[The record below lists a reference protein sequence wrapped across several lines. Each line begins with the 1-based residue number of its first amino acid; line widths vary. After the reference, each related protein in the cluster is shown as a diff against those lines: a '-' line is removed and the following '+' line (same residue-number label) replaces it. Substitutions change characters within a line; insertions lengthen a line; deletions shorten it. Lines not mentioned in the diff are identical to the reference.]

1 MHSSRELRSA
11 DFAISA
17 GGRPV
22 GLPEVLDG
30 FGAGDRLGAVIR
42 TPCGAVGASTLILA
56 AVTAFYDVQRAGGE
70 DFFIYPDFFLFHV
83 GRPLGDHSMLD
94 VWPGHKEVVVTGG
107 PDALL
112 EAINDRG
119 ITHLAVEDGPPGEP
133 PQRREALASARS
145 RIRACVAFSPT
156 GRVAGG
162 DVRIAGSATTEG
174 YVAAVL
180 DPDGLVAEAGPD
192 DPYARAVA
200 ARAGETTPDERERL
214 RAARAALAEDGVPV
228 ETYRR
233 IGLDEALGLLGA
245 QPALTARG
253 A

>member
-11 DFAISA
+11 DFAITA

-22 GLPEVLDG
+22 TLAEVLDG
-30 FGAGDRLGAVIR
+30 FGAGDRLGAVVR

-56 AVTAFYDVQRAGGE
+56 AVTAFYDLQRAGGE
-70 DFFIYPDFFLFHV
+70 DFFIYPDFFVFHV

-107 PDALL
+107 PDTLL

-119 ITHLAVEDGPPGEP
+119 ITHLAVEDGPPGAP
-133 PQRREALASARS
+133 PRRREALASARS
-145 RIRACVAFSPT
+145 RIRACLAFSPT
-156 GRVAGG
+156 GRVDDG
-162 DVRIAGSATTEG
+162 DVRIAGSVTTEA

-180 DPDGLVAEAGPD
+180 DPESLVAQADPD
-192 DPYARAVA
+192 DPYARAVG

-214 RAARAALAEDGVPV
+214 RATRAALVEEGVPV

-233 IGLDEALGLLGA
+233 VRLDEALALLAA